1 VEEKQAMWKT
11 MYAFAHH
18 QDLLVDAKHA
28 SLLAQTDG
36 RRKLHR
42 QATPERGL
50 RVDGKTFDATIRQ
63 LATRLSRRGLLGAA
77 SALTLGIAAARATD
91 EIEARKRKNKTR
103 AKKLQL
109 NAFQCVDVGKACR
122 GSDANCCSGI
132 CQGKKP
138 KKGDKDKSRC
148 VAHDTG
154 DCQDVQDVCLEVEIA
169 CGTGGACLRTT
180 GNASFCGDGG
190 QCASC
195 QTDSDC
201 EAAGFLEG
209 AACVVCSDWAPSGV
223 ACFRAGA

>member
-1 VEEKQAMWKT
+1 MLKT
-11 MYAFAHH
+11 MQAFTRH
-18 QDLLVDAKHA
+18 QDLLVEA
-28 SLLAQTDG
+28 
-36 RRKLHR
+36 R
-42 QATPERGL
+42 QAALVVQITGRGKTYRHATSAWRPRL
-50 RVDGKTFDATIRQ
+50 DGKTFDAAIRQ

-91 EIEARKRKNKTR
+91 GIEARKRKNRTR

-148 VAHDTG
+148 VAHNTG
-154 DCQDVQDVCLEVEIA
+154 DCQDVQDVCLEVEVA
-169 CGTGGACLRTT
+169 CGSGGACLRTT

-190 QCASC
+190 QCANC

-209 AACVVCSDWAPSGV
+209 AACVVCSDCAPSGV